1 MKIRKSV
8 KSIKIALAAL
18 VITAMVGGTTAFAAT
33 YYHDYGF
40 ANKGPVNLSY
50 WKDSS
55 VAAFGYTSLSNTG
68 LNSWKSVSSNLKI
81 KEVTS
86 EPRYFGIVTYVR
98 TSIPGIDV
106 IGLASHW
113 TYSSLGWKEVKP
125 DAQRD
130 RTTVTMDHT
139 NLQGMSN
146 DHLRQY
152 VFTHEFGHA
161 VGLKHNNSGA
171 ASVMSETAYS
181 SRNMP
186 QTADMNYIKQ
196 KYGN

>member
-40 ANKGPVNLSY
+40 AKTGPVNLSY

-55 VAAFGYTSLSNTG
+55 VAAFGYTSLSDTG

-81 KEVTS
+81 NAVTS
-86 EPRYFGIVTYVR
+86 EPTYFGIVTYVSK
-98 TSIPGIDV
+98 SIPGLDV
-106 IGLASHW
+106 WGYADHW
-113 TYSSLGWKEVKP
+113 KYGILGWKEVSP

-130 RTTVTMDHT
+130 RTRVWLDDTKLKSMK
-139 NLQGMSN
+139 NN
-146 DHLRQY
+146 AERQY

-161 VGLKHNNSGA
+161 LGLKHNNSGV
-171 ASVMSETAYS
+171 ASVMSETLYTT
-181 SRNMP
+181 RNMP
-186 QTADMNYIKQ
+186 QTADINYIKQ